1 MIGGAGNAPLV
12 AERLPWGARRVRE
25 VFRWFYRYRSIRLTS
40 DGLRF
45 LLLTLAVG
53 LAALNTGNNLL
64 YLLLAM
70 MLSLIVMSGILSEQS
85 LKHLAIHRRAP
96 SHIFAGRPATLAL
109 TLTNRKHKLPTFSL
123 RVMDLVAGAA
133 VDRGIHL
140 LHLSPQA
147 SVTQTYSLLVP
158 RRGMHHIEG
167 VKLLTRFPF
176 GLFVKAATL
185 PLASDLVI
193 YPESKPVP
201 QNLIQDLVALGHEQ
215 AVLRRGQG
223 IGLYNLREYQYGDES
238 RTIHWKTSARRASLI
253 VRETEAE
260 DQRQVT
266 LVLPTAAPE
275 HRQHFFEEAVV
286 LIASIAA
293 YFLERDFA
301 VRLLVGNQEILH
313 GTGNTQLHRILRV
326 LALCDPTPAVASDA
340 VPEPF
345 FRLAEQTL
353 RGELTILV
361 LPWMDPRV
369 TEVCGGVSRI
379 LEAWEYP

>member
-1 MIGGAGNAPLV
+1 MIADAGSGQLA
-12 AERLPWGARRVRE
+12 AERLPWGGHRVRE
-25 VFRWFYRYRSIRLTS
+25 FFRWFYRYRSIRLTS
-40 DGLRF
+40 EGLRF

-85 LKHLAIHRRAP
+85 LKHLAIHRRTP
-96 SHIFAGRPATLAL
+96 PHIFAGRPATLAL

-140 LHLSPQA
+140 LHLPPQA
-147 SVTQTYSLLVP
+147 SVTQAYTLLVP
-158 RRGMHHIEG
+158 RRGLHRIEG

-185 PLASDLVI
+185 PLASELVV

-201 QNLIQDLVALGHEQ
+201 KDLIEDLVALGHEQ
-215 AVLRRGQG
+215 AVPRRGQG
-223 IGLYNLREYQYGDES
+223 VGLYNLREYQFGDES
-238 RTIHWKTSARRASLI
+238 RTIHWKTSARRACLM

-266 LVLPTAAPE
+266 LVLPTDAPE
-275 HRQHFFEEAVV
+275 HRQHFFERAVV
-286 LIASIAA
+286 LVASIAA
-293 YFLERDFA
+293 YFLERDFS
-301 VRLLVGNQEILH
+301 VRLLVGDQEIPH
-313 GTGNTQLHRILRV
+313 GTGDTHLHRILRA
-326 LALCDPTPAVASDA
+326 LALCDPTPAAVSGA

-345 FRLAEQTL
+345 FRLEEQTL

-361 LPWMDPRV
+361 LPWVDPRV
-369 TEVCGGVSRI
+369 TEVCRGVSRM